1 MTMSRLIWRNDDDS
15 DDVMIMAV
23 YFWAK
28 MIGASMEIIFDYATK
43 PVI

>member
-15 DDVMIMAV
+15 DEVMIMAV

-28 MIGASMEIIFDYATK
+28 MIGASMQIIFDYATK